1 MIAKGSRG
9 ATLSAR
15 DAIAVA
21 PAVGLFLGL
30 AAYEIVLHRTWVGD
44 VGDEAAYFLMSKN
57 IWRYGAPLLDQDG
70 SAQWSTT
77 WSPGLS
83 ALLGPFGALP
93 MGPSVVV
100 ERIVVA
106 LSGVAFLVLG
116 YVWMRRQLDLSP
128 VWAGAATACVA
139 ANYALVR
146 AGALVLS
153 DVPAAAAL
161 MGGVVLLRSG
171 RSRAG
176 LALLVGAAVLR
187 PINIAVLGA
196 ALAWLVLEHRRRPT
210 RAAAIAAVAGAGVV
224 LTILLAAGGLR
235 GYYSQFTR
243 PGDGG
248 ISRTLVEQSK
258 ALTWYPLGWF
268 KGDAFSNPHGVER
281 ALLKLVSL
289 GLLVLA
295 AMVAVRRR
303 LLLEA
308 MIVAATMVVLLVY
321 RAGGADEARYLIPL
335 SPFFIG
341 AILAG
346 FRELPWP
353 SAASAVA
360 ALAACAA
367 VVGGI
372 HFYAAVTPS
381 TARVTAEVSARRGA
395 YRWVKEHVPKGS
407 EVVAYNDLQAFLYSH
422 HPTATAIRHFS
433 PGHTFVVLV
442 PPGLEAGESEHILD
456 GFRGHEVYRRREVSV
471 VQVDARTAPA
481 G

>member
-1 MIAKGSRG
+1 LIAKESRA

-21 PAVGLFLGL
+21 PAVALFLGL
-30 AAYEIVLHRTWVGD
+30 AAYEIVLHRAWVGD
-44 VGDEAAYFLMSKN
+44 VSDEAAYVLMNRN
-57 IWRYGAPLLDQDG
+57 IWRYGAPLLDQEG

-83 ALLGPFGALP
+83 VLLGPFGALP

-100 ERIVVA
+100 ERILVA

-116 YVWMRRQLDLSP
+116 YIWMRRQLDLSR
-128 VWAGAATACVA
+128 VWAGIATACVA

-161 MGGVVLLRSG
+161 IGGVVLLRRG

-176 LALLVGAAVLR
+176 LILLVGAAILR

-196 ALAWLVLEHRRRPT
+196 ALAWLVLRHDRRP
-210 RAAAIAAVAGAGVV
+210 RAVAIAAVAAAG
-224 LTILLAAGGLR
+224 LFAILLAAGGFR
-235 GYYSQFTR
+235 GYYSQFTS

-248 ISRTLVEQSK
+248 ISRTFVEQSK

-268 KGDAFSNPHGVER
+268 QGDAFSNPHGVER
-281 ALLKLVSL
+281 ALLKLLSL

-295 AMVAVRRR
+295 GVVAVRRR
-303 LLLEA
+303 LVLEA
-308 MIVAATMVVLLVY
+308 MIVAATVLVLLVY

-335 SPFFIG
+335 SPLYIG
-341 AILAG
+341 AIFAG
-346 FRELPWP
+346 FRLVSRPW
-353 SAASAVA
+353 AASVVA

-367 VVGGI
+367 VVGGV
-372 HFYAAVTPS
+372 HFYATVTPS
-381 TARVTAEVSARRGA
+381 TVTVSADVSARSGA
-395 YRWVKEHVPKGS
+395 YRWVKEHVPRGS
-407 EVVAYNDLQAFLYSH
+407 EVVAYNDLQAFLYSD
-422 HPTATAIRHFS
+422 HPTATRIRHFS
-433 PGHTFVVLV
+433 PGHTFVVQV
-442 PPGLEAGESEHILD
+442 PPGLDTRESEHILD
-456 GFRGHEVYRRREVSV
+456 GFRGHEVYRRGKVSI